1 MAAIVATLS
10 GGDMLALGEYF
21 ANKPWPDLGQP
32 RAPADVATHAEAT
45 AGSGQCNACHLDK
58 YQGDSG
64 NPRLAGQRVDYLR
77 KTMREFHDGT
87 RSNNPWMAALLKTFS
102 DSDIGAMAIYLGGL

>member
-1 MAAIVATLS
+1 MVATLS
-10 GGDMLALGEYF
+10 SGDMLALGEYF
-21 ANKPWPDLGQP
+21 ANKPWPDLAQP
-32 RAPADVATHAEAT
+32 RAPANVAAHAEAM

-87 RSNNPWMAALLKTFS
+87 RSNNPWMAALLKTYS
-102 DSDIGAMAIYLGGL
+102 DSDIDALAQYLAGL